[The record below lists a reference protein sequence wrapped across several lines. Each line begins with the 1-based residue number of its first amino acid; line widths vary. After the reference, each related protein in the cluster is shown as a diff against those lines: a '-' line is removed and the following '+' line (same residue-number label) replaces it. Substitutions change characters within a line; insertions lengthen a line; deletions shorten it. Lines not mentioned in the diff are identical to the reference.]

1 MMNHA
6 DELMNAVSVFQL
18 EGDAYLNRREN
29 RATNSGASSK
39 TTNPYVR
46 LVSTK
51 SAPIKQVEGAIK
63 LGSRDWEEF

>member
-1 MMNHA
+1 MIKIA
-6 DELMNAVSVFQL
+6 DELMNAVIVFQL

-29 RATNSGASSK
+29 RATNSGGSSK

-51 SAPIKQVEGAIK
+51 SAPIKQAEGAIK
-63 LGSRDWEEF
+63 LGSGDWEEF